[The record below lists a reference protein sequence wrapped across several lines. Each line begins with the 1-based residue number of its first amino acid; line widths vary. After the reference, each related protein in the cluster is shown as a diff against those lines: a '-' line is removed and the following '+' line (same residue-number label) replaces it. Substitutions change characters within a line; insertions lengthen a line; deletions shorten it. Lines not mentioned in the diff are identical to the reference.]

1 LKTKILKNGNIK
13 VWWDREEDFTIVG
26 KNEPLYD
33 SLIDANLT
41 VKKHSKQLV
50 KEIKDAGLDDIHGVF
65 IQIDSAY
72 EARLDKLE
80 HKELEKV
87 FNDFNTIF
95 KTSLSYHLNDN
106 GMVSIIFGKF
116 DTYQEFVQNYF
127 ATFLIKI
134 FAFRVNI
141 MLSETKE
148 TSLKRLSDFI
158 ERFVPKYSRA
168 YITACKKLV
177 FTLIIDTCE

>member
-13 VWWDREEDFTIVG
+13 VWWDREEDFTIVN

-41 VKKHSKQLV
+41 VKKHSKKLV
-50 KEIKDAGLDDIHGVF
+50 KEIKESGLGDIHGVF

-72 EARLDKLE
+72 EERLDKLE
-80 HKELEKV
+80 PKALDKV
-87 FNDFNTIF
+87 FYDFNTIF

-116 DTYQEFVQNYF
+116 GDYHEFVQNYF
-127 ATFLIKI
+127 ATFLLKI
-134 FAFRVNI
+134 FAFKVNI
-141 MLSETKE
+141 TLSEENDLT
-148 TSLKRLSDFI
+148 LKGLSNFI
-158 ERFVPKYSRA
+158 ARFVPEYFKTYS
-168 YITACKKLV
+168 ITSIKFNFNIVIEL
-177 FTLIIDTCE
+177 